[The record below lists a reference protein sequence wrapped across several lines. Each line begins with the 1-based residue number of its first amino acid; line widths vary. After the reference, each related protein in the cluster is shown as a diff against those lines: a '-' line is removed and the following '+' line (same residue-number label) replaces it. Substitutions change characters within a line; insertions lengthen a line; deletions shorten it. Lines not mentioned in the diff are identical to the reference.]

1 MKKNRTIIMVLFFFV
16 GLLILLYPSI
26 SDFYNQK
33 VQSKVIVDYESLLKN
48 IEKKDYTN
56 LFEQAQNYNEELAS
70 YKVPYVSYKKLKN
83 YQNILNVNDDGMMG
97 YISIDKIKV
106 ELPIYHGTSEQ
117 VLSVAVG
124 HLEGSS
130 FPIGG
135 KGTHSVLS
143 AHRGLPSS
151 KLFTDLDK
159 LESGDTFTITIL
171 DRLLTYQVDQIEIV
185 EPNDIKNLEINPNE
199 DYVTLMTCTPYGINT
214 HRLLVRGIRVENAKA
229 KTYITT
235 EAFKISN
242 LIITPLVALPIIFI
256 ILLIIIFKPIESN
269 PLDEYLHNIDN
280 NIKIVNTN
288 KSKQITKNKSIKQ
301 NKNLNN
307 KKK

>member
-33 VQSKVIVDYESLLKN
+33 RQSKVIVDYEALLEKYS
-48 IEKKDYTN
+48 KKDYTE
-56 LFEQAQNYNEELAS
+56 LFEEADKYNQKLAS
-70 YKVPYVSYKKLKN
+70 YKVPYLSYKKIEN
-83 YQNILNVNDDGMMG
+83 YNEILDVNETGMMG

-130 FPIGG
+130 FPVGG

-151 KLFTDLDK
+151 KLFTDLNK
-159 LESGDTFTITIL
+159 LEIGDIFTITIL
-171 DRLLTYQVDQIEIV
+171 DRLITYEVDQIEIV
-185 EPNDIKNLEINPNE
+185 EPSDLKKLEIDPE
-199 DYVTLMTCTPYGINT
+199 KDYVTLMTCTPYGINT
-214 HRLLVRGIRVENAKA
+214 HRLLVRGTRIENAKE
-229 KTYITT
+229 KIYITT

-242 LIITPLVALPIIFI
+242 LIVTPLVALPIIFLL
-256 ILLIIIFKPIESN
+256 LLIIIFKPMEKN
-269 PLDEYLHNIDN
+269 QLNEY
-280 NIKIVNTN
+280 NIKIDKKNVNRGN
-288 KSKQITKNKSIKQ
+288 SNNVNIK
-301 NKNLNN
+301 KEKGNN
-307 KKK
+307 EKRIK